1 MFSGQLVKSDGKL
14 VYTDNKEKLLYELFI
29 DKLIDGEEVE
39 IFISVK
45 GQKASAAQISKIHT
59 CIRVIA
65 MDLGYSFEDL
75 KVLVK
80 EKAGLC
86 YAVEDEQSIK
96 VVCKSFADCNITEM
110 SLAIEACNQIAEEQG
125 IKLQ

>member
-14 VYTDNKEKLLYELFI
+14 VYVDNNDKLLYQLFI

-39 IFISVK
+39 IFINIK
-45 GQKASAAQISKIHT
+45 GQKASVAQISKIHT

-86 YAVEDEQSIK
+86 YTVEDEKSIK
-96 VVCKSFADCNITEM
+96 VVCKSFADCNINEM

-125 IKLQ
+125 IKLG

>member
-1 MFSGQLVKSDGKL
+1 MFSGKLVKSDGKL
-14 VYTDNKEKLLYELFI
+14 VYVDNKEKLLYELFM

-39 IFISVK
+39 ILITVK

-65 MDLGYSFEDL
+65 MDLGYSFEDM

-86 YAVEDEQSIK
+86 YTVEDDQSIK
-96 VVCKSFADCNITEM
+96 VLCKSFADCNITEM

-125 IKLQ
+125 IILR

>member
-1 MFSGQLVKSDGKL
+1 MFSGQLVKTDGKL

-86 YAVEDEQSIK
+86 YTVEDEQSTK

-125 IKLQ
+125 IKLG